1 MYPTI
6 QSYNNIQVRIS
17 FNENSHCEP
26 STQRLPILYRQF
38 ALHLISIEHWQI
50 HFRPNH
56 WWSKKT
62 GRCYVYTHTTLLI
75 CWGVFSSS
83 FVVKLVADKSY
94 VTEVFASSLMYQ
106 HIKNWWTGT
115 CLTGLIVV
123 SLRITCNWMVFKWW
137 HSVSLLGQ
145 LWGEAELPL
154 EWACLYSSFI
164 LSD

>member
-6 QSYNNIQVRIS
+6 QSYNNIQVRITS
-17 FNENSHCEP
+17 NH
-26 STQRLPILYRQF
+26 STQRFLILYRQF

-50 HFRPNH
+50 HFQPDH

-62 GRCYVYTHTTLLI
+62 GQCYVNTHTTLLI
-75 CWGVFSSS
+75 CWGVFSSI
-83 FVVKLVADKSY
+83 FVVKLVVDKSY
-94 VTEVFASSLMYQ
+94 ITEVFASSFMYQ
-106 HIKNWWTGT
+106 HIKNWWTET

-123 SLRITCNWMVFKWW
+123 SLWITCGNWMVFKWW

-145 LWGEAELPL
+145 HLREAELLL